1 MSSNPFSPPLSPV
14 ADVAPAAL
22 PVAKKPVSVW
32 ITQLV
37 GAILACAAAYGLVKG
52 LRPDGHFSMF
62 RVAFVVVIQG
72 ALTAF
77 LLAIV
82 IGAQRRARYSRW
94 MGLVLVGMILVYVVV
109 RSLLQLRLLIVMTGN
124 EVPSQ
129 AGAFIGAS
137 SVALLVGA
145 WFRAFGFSPRSKA
158 WFGLLRQ
165 GETVRA
171 SDRWKP

>member
-1 MSSNPFSPPLSPV
+1 MSTNPFSPPLSAV
-14 ADVAPAAL
+14 ADMAPATL
-22 PVAKKPVSVW
+22 PPAKKPVSVW

-52 LRPDGHFSMF
+52 LSPGGHASMF
-62 RVAFVVVIQG
+62 QIAFVVVIQG

-77 LLAIV
+77 LLAVV
-82 IGAQRRARYSRW
+82 IGAQRRTRYGRW
-94 MGLVLVGMILVYVVV
+94 MGLALVGLILVYVVV
-109 RSLLQLRLLIVMTGN
+109 RSLLQLRLLTVMTGN
-124 EVPSQ
+124 EVSYQ
-129 AGAFIGAS
+129 TGAFFGS
-137 SVALLVGA
+137 LVVALLVGA